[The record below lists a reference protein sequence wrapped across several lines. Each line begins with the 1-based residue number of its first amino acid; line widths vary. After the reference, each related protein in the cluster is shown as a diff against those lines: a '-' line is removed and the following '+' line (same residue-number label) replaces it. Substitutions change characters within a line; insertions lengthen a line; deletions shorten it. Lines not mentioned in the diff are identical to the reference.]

1 MHRLGW
7 FASLLLACSA
17 PTGPEAGG
25 GRGPSGTP
33 ATGPV
38 TAPGPSTGGTWH
50 LATQVGD
57 EGTPG
62 PDGTPAPVGGPGVDW
77 AARCPLPT
85 TSEGVGWRPLPAP
98 FASPEGEP
106 TTHAVSAYAT
116 HVFHEGTRHF
126 LWSSSAGAQRIP
138 LGHLVA
144 APDVALA
151 VDGGLVGLVDH
162 GDEVEHV
169 TWAPG
174 EGWAPGDRVGVDAVH
189 GVAIVGGQ
197 PAAHVVVDG
206 QRWLLRL
213 EGSGYQLVELPDE
226 VPDDAVIGASAEG
239 AVLAAW
245 FDGTELMIYDGSTRA
260 VHTSWSAGGSTAGLG
275 GTVQLAGRDGDL
287 AALFV
292 WSDGLW
298 LAHLDADGWSV
309 EEVVASQGELV
320 LGPGEQGGGREVDD
334 RFAGALGV
342 ALTDYGV
349 RLLYSEL
356 TRQGAFSAVAG
367 DGEWVWDSPGLQ
379 SELVAER
386 WSVAD
391 GLTDR
396 SVLATGLPALRGQ
409 LVAHEAHHVVRLHV
423 FEHCEEPLRTRPELV
438 RLDAAL
444 WPVP

>member
-1 MHRLGW
+1 MRPTGW
-7 FASLLLACSA
+7 LCVLLLGCGA
-17 PTGPEAGG
+17 PSSTPPGG
-25 GRGPSGTP
+25 AGPSSGVASPTVVAPDPGT
-33 ATGPV
+33 
-38 TAPGPSTGGTWH
+38 TAGSWH
-50 LATQVGD
+50 AATQVGD
-57 EGTPG
+57 EGTPPPG
-62 PDGTPAPVGGPGVDW
+62 PADADGPGVDW
-77 AARCPLPT
+77 ATRCPLPA
-85 TSEGVGWRPLPAP
+85 TSEGVVWRPLPAP
-98 FASPEGEP
+98 FAPSHEEAA
-106 TTHAVSAYAT
+106 THAVSSYAI
-116 HVFHEGTRHF
+116 HLFHNADRHF
-126 LWSSSAGAQRIP
+126 AWSATTGAQRLP
-138 LGHLVA
+138 LGPLVA

-174 EGWAPGDRVGVDAVH
+174 VGWAPGDRVRVDAVH

-226 VPDDAVIGASAEG
+226 VPDSAVIGASAEG

-245 FDGTELMIYDGSTRA
+245 FDGTELMIYDGSTRT
-260 VHTSWSAGGSTAGLG
+260 VHAPWSAEGATAGLG

-287 AALFV
+287 AALFE

-298 LAHLDADGWSV
+298 LAHHDADGWSV
-309 EEVVASQGELV
+309 EEVVASQGALV
-320 LGPGEQGGGREVDD
+320 LGPGVPGVWLEADD

-342 ALTDYGV
+342 ALTDDGV

-391 GLTDR
+391 GLSDR
-396 SVLATGLPALRGQ
+396 AVLATGLPAVRGQ

-444 WPVP
+444 WPAP